1 MQQTGVRVLAVTAK
15 DKLRR
20 LLAEGDVPSISAER
34 AGELGLPG
42 LGIDDV
48 PAVVGRAVPKIYD
61 WEASHYAMEIGLAV
75 HYHLL
80 QRDGRGLELLYV
92 STTDFVQHKEGPGEP
107 MADQFYRRF
116 DELLGAFLDAGFVVG
131 FTADHGM
138 SAKQEPDG
146 SPRVIYLE
154 DVLDEIGVRE
164 YHVVLPITDPYVLHH
179 GALGSFAWVYL
190 PEADRERT
198 RAAFV
203 ALDGVEE
210 VYEREE
216 AAVIFEHPA
225 DRIGDLSIGSD
236 ARTALGKARASHDLS
251 LVATGLRSHG
261 GRHEQVVPI
270 VVSHRLSPRY
280 AARHAAGA
288 QSRDLFD
295 FVLNGLSD

>member
-1 MQQTGVRVLAVTAK
+1 VTAK
-15 DKLRR
+15 EKLRR
-20 LLAEGDVPSISAER
+20 LLESGGVPSISAER
-34 AGELGLPG
+34 SGELGLPG
-42 LGIDDV
+42 LGINDI
-48 PAVVGRAVPKIYD
+48 PAIVGRAVPKIYD
-61 WEASHYAMEIGLAV
+61 WDASHYAMEIGLAV
-75 HYHLL
+75 HRHLL
-80 QRDGRGLELLYV
+80 QRDGTGLDLLYV

-116 DELLGAFLDAGFVVG
+116 DELLGEYLDAGFVIG

-138 SAKQEPDG
+138 SAKQQPDG

-154 DVLDEIGVRE
+154 DVLDDLGVRE

-190 PEADRERT
+190 PEADRERA

-210 VYEREE
+210 VYVREE

-225 DRIGDLSIGSD
+225 DRIGDLSVASD
-236 ARTALGKARASHDLS
+236 ARTALGKAKSKHDLS

-270 VVSHRLSPRY
+270 VVSHQLSLRY
-280 AARHAAGA
+280 AAWHAAGA

-295 FVLNGLSD
+295 FVLNGTEA